1 MVLAVKALFDCP
13 FSRGG
18 STLALQFGPDNQDR
32 LNRVIQ
38 NHNLAVDWSVLSL
51 MQTIYSKLSGKL
63 IEILGGLVSHWL
75 DNTFIA
81 LISHICALGV
91 SM

>member
-32 LNRVIQ
+32 LDRVIQ
-38 NHNLAVDWSVLSL
+38 NHNLVVDWSVLSL
-51 MQTIYSKLSGKL
+51 MQTVLYLSGKL
-63 IEILGGLVSHWL
+63 IEILGGIISHWL
-75 DNTFIA
+75 DNTFKV
-81 LISHICALGV
+81 LISQVCALGV